1 MISVITPYWNAATW
15 IGRCV
20 RSLKENVGDF
30 EFILVNDSSDDDSE
44 KIARTEAT
52 GDGRFVFVNN
62 QNMRGPSGARNT
74 GIEVAAGEWIT
85 FIDADDEMLPDAFR
99 IYSETIGQAEANIYQ
114 MNHLRYYTAKGVC
127 VLKYWNKGGW
137 YRLGNMP
144 ELWFGIWNKIF
155 RAEFLKDVRF
165 NESMTYGEDGMF
177 ILECMAKDPRIWHAG
192 KHMTA
197 VMHRFDN
204 KASLSKLKTGKD
216 LIKEVHIYEK
226 FMLKQKDPAMRKF
239 VREEIARLW
248 ASKSFART
256 LDSV

>member
-1 MISVITPYWNAATW
+1 MISVITPYWNAAAW

-44 KIARTEAT
+44 KIARNEAA
-52 GDGRFVFVNN
+52 GDDRFVFVNN

-85 FIDADDEMLPDAFR
+85 FLDADDEMLPNAFR

-114 MNHLRYYTAKGVC
+114 LNHLRYYTAKGIC
-127 VLKYWNKGGW
+127 AFKYWNRGGW
-137 YRLGNMP
+137 YGLDNMP
-144 ELWFGIWNKIF
+144 QIWFGVWNKIF
-155 RAEFLKDVRF
+155 KAEFLKEVRF

-177 ILECMAKDPRIWHAG
+177 VLECLARDPRIWHAG

-197 VMHRFDN
+197 VVHRFDN
-204 KASLSKLKTGKD
+204 KQSLSHVKTGKD
-216 LIKEVHIYEK
+216 LIKQVHTYEK
-226 FMLKQKDPAMRKF
+226 FMLKQKDPTLRKF

-248 ASKSFART
+248 TSKIFERS
-256 LDSV
+256 LDKK